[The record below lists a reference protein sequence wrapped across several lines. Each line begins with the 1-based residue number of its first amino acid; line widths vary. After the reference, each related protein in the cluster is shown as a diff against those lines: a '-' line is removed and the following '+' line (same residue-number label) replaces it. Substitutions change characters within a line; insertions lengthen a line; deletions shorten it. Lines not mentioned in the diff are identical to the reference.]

1 MRVRLREARQAHIED
16 VSRRLG
22 VTETLARA
30 AILLV
35 ADDSEIVRGWLRK
48 YGSHL
53 SSAQRNG
60 VYRLIR
66 EYGGATDDDHKD
78 LDDGTI
84 RHSAAEIRH
93 SKP

>member
-1 MRVRLREARQAHIED
+1 MRVRLQEAQQAHIED

-35 ADDSEIVRGWLRK
+35 ADDPGIVRGWLRK

-53 SSAQRNG
+53 SPAQRSG

-66 EYGGATDDDHKD
+66 EYGGATDDDHND
-78 LDDGTI
+78 LND
-84 RHSAAEIRH
+84 RVLR
-93 SKP
+93 